1 MRQIELEHNITRA
14 SKFERIVERSK
25 DQFGFYTNN
34 SRKIISR
41 YAMVVL
47 EEEAEDKKRIFSKDG
62 EYNKKN
68 TRTTTKVDKSVIN
81 KIDMEK
87 LGLG

>member
-1 MRQIELEHNITRA
+1 MEGNTFQ
-14 SKFERIVERSK
+14 
-25 DQFGFYTNN
+25 
-34 SRKIISR
+34 
-41 YAMVVL
+41 
-47 EEEAEDKKRIFSKDG
+47 EEAEDKKRIFSKDG